1 MEYRRWEDYFWP
13 GTDVLRNKLNVRDA
27 IVLSY
32 VETQVSHVRIF
43 EHVLND
49 EPVDTFDYAYMR
61 RVHRQLFG
69 DIYDWAGQPR
79 VVPETAMTK
88 RGPDVVNHE
97 VGDPDAPTVA
107 YRYYPGPKVAEAADN
122 LYSRLAAEDYL
133 TGLGQRQFVDRLSR
147 YWGAVDQI
155 HSFREGNT
163 RSQFVFFFDLARNA
177 GYSLDLQALYD
188 ERRSEFVA
196 ARFHGH
202 ASGHYGRL
210 TELLTDT
217 VTPRRSLEL
226 TGREYRW
233 AASLMEQVERTQ
245 RDGGSARQRPGA
257 LTRNSPTRRAES
269 AQAHAL
275 PSQDVGARPDTEHMS
290 AWWDEQLAGYSPAAP
305 LPAVYTPPAPVPAA
319 GGPQHHAAPQPCRG
333 RPQRVALVV
342 EPGTDHRPTARAGNR
357 PTGHRRLRAGARPG
371 RRSGAFSGHALQPP
385 VRR

>member
-1 MEYRRWEDYFWP
+1 M
-13 GTDVLRNKLNVRDA
+13 
-27 IVLSY
+27 
-32 VETQVSHVRIF
+32 SHVRIF

-133 TGLGQRQFVDRLSR
+133 TGLGQRR
-147 YWGAVDQI
+147 
-155 HSFREGNT
+155 
-163 RSQFVFFFDLARNA
+163 
-177 GYSLDLQALYD
+177 
-188 ERRSEFVA
+188 RRSPVA
-196 ARFHGH
+196 VL
-202 ASGHYGRL
+202 GRGRSDPQL
-210 TELLTDT
+210 PRGQHPFAVRVLLRPGPQRRLQPGSAGPLRRTAQRVRGRTLPRPRQRALRPADRAAHRT

-245 RDGGSARQRPGA
+245 RAVDP
-257 LTRNSPTRRAES
+257 
-269 AQAHAL
+269 
-275 PSQDVGARPDTEHMS
+275 PD
-290 AWWDEQLAGYSPAAP
+290 
-305 LPAVYTPPAPVPAA
+305 
-319 GGPQHHAAPQPCRG
+319 
-333 RPQRVALVV
+333 
-342 EPGTDHRPTARAGNR
+342 
-357 PTGHRRLRAGARPG
+357 
-371 RRSGAFSGHALQPP
+371 SGLEL
-385 VRR
+385 